1 MRSYFLRR
9 LLLLVPTL
17 LGITLV
23 TFLLMVLAPGSP
35 AEILRGPDS
44 MSTIDEELLNRFRAE
59 HHLDQPVWRQYF
71 HWLGKSARLDFGRSF
86 RDNREVWR
94 LIRERLPYTLV
105 LNFTALVLMFLLSL
119 PLGWLSALWR
129 GRWFDRS
136 TATILY
142 LLYCLPNFAVAL
154 ILQILLANHWHLLP
168 LHGTASLFSG
178 DMGSIGLLGDRIR
191 HLLLPT
197 ICLTYGGLAYLTRF
211 ARAGLLDSIQQDYVT
226 VARAKGL
233 SHRVVLLKHAT
244 RNSLI
249 PLLTLIGM
257 LIPALIGGSVII
269 ERIFSWPGIGRLFF
283 TAVEGRDYP
292 VIMGLTTMSA
302 LLSLGGILASDLM
315 YAWADPRVTYRRG
328 ISP

>member
-23 TFLLMVLAPGSP
+23 TFLLMTLSPGSP
-35 AEILRGPDS
+35 TEILRGPDS
-44 MSTIDEELLNRFRAE
+44 MSPVDEELLNRFREE
-59 HHLDQPVWRQYF
+59 HHLDQPVWKQYV
-71 HWLGKSARLDFGRSF
+71 HWLGKSVRLDFGRSF

-129 GRWFDRS
+129 GRLFDRS

-154 ILQILLANHWHLLP
+154 ILQILLAAHWHLLP
-168 LHGTASLFSG
+168 LHGTASPFAG
-178 DMGSIGLLGDRIR
+178 EMGSIGLLGDRIR
-191 HLLLPT
+191 HLFLPT

-233 SHRVVLLKHAT
+233 SRRVVLLKHAT

-292 VIMGLTTMSA
+292 VIMGLTTLSA
-302 LLSLGGILASDLM
+302 LLSLGGILASDLL

>member
-178 DMGSIGLLGDRIR
+178 
-191 HLLLPT
+191 
-197 ICLTYGGLAYLTRF
+197 
-211 ARAGLLDSIQQDYVT
+211 
-226 VARAKGL
+226 
-233 SHRVVLLKHAT
+233 
-244 RNSLI
+244 
-249 PLLTLIGM
+249 
-257 LIPALIGGSVII
+257 
-269 ERIFSWPGIGRLFF
+269 
-283 TAVEGRDYP
+283 
-292 VIMGLTTMSA
+292 
-302 LLSLGGILASDLM
+302 
-315 YAWADPRVTYRRG
+315 
-328 ISP
+328 

>member
-1 MRSYFLRR
+1 
-9 LLLLVPTL
+9 
-17 LGITLV
+17 
-23 TFLLMVLAPGSP
+23 
-35 AEILRGPDS
+35 
-44 MSTIDEELLNRFRAE
+44 
-59 HHLDQPVWRQYF
+59 
-71 HWLGKSARLDFGRSF
+71 
-86 RDNREVWR
+86 
-94 LIRERLPYTLV
+94 
-105 LNFTALVLMFLLSL
+105 
-119 PLGWLSALWR
+119 
-129 GRWFDRS
+129 
-136 TATILY
+136 
-142 LLYCLPNFAVAL
+142 
-154 ILQILLANHWHLLP
+154 
-168 LHGTASLFSG
+168 
-178 DMGSIGLLGDRIR
+178 RIR